1 MIPIEKIGFYL
12 INTVMKTNSLAQSA
26 VKILYYRCSVIKIA
40 TESWIKLQ
48 LKLLGRNKK
57 TPKIP

>member
-1 MIPIEKIGFYL
+1 MIPVEKIGFYL
-12 INTVMKTNSLAQSA
+12 INTVMKTNSLAQIA
-26 VKILYYRCSVIKIA
+26 VRILYCRCSVIKIV

-48 LKLLGRNKK
+48 IKLLGRNKK